1 MSSSS
6 TEPRDVVTRYVE
18 AARDGMSAVIA
29 SSFAEDA
36 TWDYP
41 GDLPLSG
48 TYHGVEAIVHTFLG
62 GAAALMAPGSPVTI
76 TLTNVIA
83 DGDQVAAEWT
93 SDAISHAGMA
103 YHNRN
108 VGIFTVKN
116 GKITSVREYTDTLH
130 AARAFFPELIQGLSG
145 TQQLPDTGANCGP
158 EAAALSASRHSRR
171 SARSAGA
178 PETRSR
184 RCTARTTRTGQCP
197 QGPGRR

>member
-6 TEPRDVVTRYVE
+6 AEPRDVVTRYVE

-36 TWDYP
+36 TWEYP

-62 GAAALMAPGSPVTI
+62 GAAALMAPGGTVTI

-93 SDAISHAGMA
+93 SDAISHTGAA

-108 VGIFTVKN
+108 VGIFTVKD

-130 AARAFFPELIQGLSG
+130 AARAFFPDLIQG
-145 TQQLPDTGANCGP
+145 
-158 EAAALSASRHSRR
+158 
-171 SARSAGA
+171 
-178 PETRSR
+178 
-184 RCTARTTRTGQCP
+184 
-197 QGPGRR
+197 